1 MRKNIKGRLFV
12 MKKIGFGI
20 SMLLFAL
27 LLRLCSFGMDSI
39 TLSLGVVGF
48 LFSFLGFLEK

>member
-1 MRKNIKGRLFV
+1 

-20 SMLLFAL
+20 SVLLFAL
-27 LLRLCSFGMDSI
+27 LLRVCSSGTEAI
-39 TLSLGVVGF
+39 TLSLGVVGL

>member
-1 MRKNIKGRLFV
+1 MID

-20 SMLLFAL
+20 SILLFAL
-27 LLRLCSFGMDSI
+27 VLHVCSSGLEAI
-39 TLSLGVVGF
+39 TLALGVVGF

>member
-1 MRKNIKGRLFV
+1 MRKKHKRQVV